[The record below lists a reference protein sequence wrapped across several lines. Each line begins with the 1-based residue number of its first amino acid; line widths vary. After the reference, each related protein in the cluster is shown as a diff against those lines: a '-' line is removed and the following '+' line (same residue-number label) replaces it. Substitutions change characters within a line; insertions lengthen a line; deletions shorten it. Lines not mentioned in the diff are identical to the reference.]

1 MPLPG
6 LLLSL
11 CALALAPAAHA
22 QNLSSSQVDTI
33 RTHLAASAQ
42 QSWELGTRAQ
52 AILELD
58 TPAWS
63 VLTPGVTFP
72 RSTDEFAHPPDSLS
86 EVLEIARTV
95 VGRRSQEN
103 NGVVGPQPLL
113 ANSAAGDP
121 PSIGFAVVLANL
133 TGHTPGA
140 DNVSYATA
148 AKDQLDYVL
157 NNVPRTS
164 DGAISHRDEQVQ
176 LWSDFVYMV
185 PPFLAFYG
193 VATGNESLLTEA
205 VKQCRLY
212 RQYLKDNGSD
222 TDGLWRHILLGRGT
236 DTGFWSTGELHSLC
250 ALLRRAIT
258 SFSGNAWAAA
268 GMTRVL
274 ATIAASPHSS
284 SFKSEQQDLVQWTN
298 EIQSAI
304 VNWVVSGLFY
314 AVLAD
319 DAGLRIRG
327 GKRTSWSLARV
338 HIGARAESGLRFAL
352 IAVIDGDHS
361 SVHAIKLPSF

>member
-11 CALALAPAAHA
+11 CALALAPAAHG

-72 RSTDEFAHPPDSLS
+72 RSTDEFAHPPDSLN

-236 DTGFWSTGELHSLC
+236 DTGFWSTGTLHLPYT
-250 ALLRRAIT
+250 LPMTHRIPLPT
-258 SFSGNAWAAA
+258 GNAWAAA

-274 ATIAASPHSS
+274 ATIAASPYSS
-284 SFKSEQQDLVQWTN
+284 SFKSEQQDLVQWAN

-304 VNWVVSGLFY
+304 VNWVVSGRFC

-319 DAGLRIRG
+319 GEGRGMRG
-327 GKRTSWSLARV
+327 GKWTSWSLARGTYGGIELDLV
-338 HIGARAESGLRFAL
+338 FGLL
-352 IAVIDGDHS
+352 
-361 SVHAIKLPSF
+361 